1 MPYTNNAFDLQMYA
15 IVDGGSVDTGEIAA
29 GGEESAVGD
38 AATMGAENPAGE
50 GVATG
55 SEGEQAAPAAGDQN
69 GEESWDS
76 LIKGRYKKEYDAA
89 VKKAIDRRFKNQQDQ
104 TARIKA
110 IDPIVR
116 ALAQKY
122 KIQSN
127 PDGSIP
133 IDQLS
138 NAVLYDNEALEQEA
152 YDRGMSVDTLK
163 QIKQLEA
170 ENYSLRNQD
179 EQVRQ
184 QEEWNQLNAE
194 SEAMKEFYPE
204 FSLESE
210 MENPQFMSLL
220 ATLRNSNFP
229 NAVRRAYEV
238 IHHDDIMTGTMQYAT
253 QKARQMASK
262 AIQSGMSRPQESA
275 AQAAAAGGM
284 QGIDPSKLTDEQ
296 MEDIISRAKRGER
309 ITFS

>member
-1 MPYTNNAFDLQMYA
+1 MPYIKNAFDLQMYA
-15 IVDGGSVDTGEIAA
+15 IVDAGGSESAA
-29 GGEESAVGD
+29 GGDISASGD
-38 AATMGAENPAGE
+38 AATTAENPVAE

-55 SEGEQAAPAAGDQN
+55 SEGEQAAPAAGDQT

-76 LIKGRYKKEYDAA
+76 LIKGRFKQDYDAA
-89 VKKAIDRRFKNQQDQ
+89 IKKAIDRRFKNQADQ
-104 TARIKA
+104 SAQIKA
-110 IDPIVR
+110 IDPIIK

-122 KIQSN
+122 KIQAN
-127 PDGSIP
+127 QDGSIP

-152 YDRGMSVDTLK
+152 YNRGMSVETLK

-170 ENYSLRNQD
+170 ENASLRGHD
-179 EQVRQ
+179 EMTRQ
-184 QEEWNQLNAE
+184 QEEWNQLNQE

-204 FSLESE
+204 FVLEDE
-210 MENPQFMSLL
+210 MQNPEFMSLL
-220 ATLRNSNFP
+220 ATLRNSGFP
-229 NAVRRAYEV
+229 NSVRRAYEV
-238 IHHDDIMTGTMQYAT
+238 IHHDDLMTGSMQYAT
-253 QKARQMASK
+253 QQAKRMAAN
-262 AIQSGMSRPQESA
+262 AIKSGQNRPKESA
-275 AQAAAAGGM
+275 AGGTAAGGM

>member
-1 MPYTNNAFDLQMYA
+1 MPYIKNAFDLQMYA
-15 IVDGGSVDTGEIAA
+15 IVDAGGSESAA
-29 GGEESAVGD
+29 GGDSAIGD
-38 AATMGAENPAGE
+38 AATTGAENPAGD

-55 SEGEQAAPAAGDQN
+55 SEGEQAAPAAGDQT

-89 VKKAIDRRFKNQQDQ
+89 VKSAINRRFKNQQDQ
-104 TARIKA
+104 SAQIKA
-110 IDPIVR
+110 IDPIVK

-122 KIQSN
+122 KIQAN

-152 YDRGMSVDTLK
+152 YNRGMSVDTLK
-163 QIKQLEA
+163 QIKQLEQ
-170 ENYSLRNQD
+170 ENASLRGHD
-179 EQVRQ
+179 EMARQ
-184 QEEWNQLNAE
+184 QEEWNQLNQE

-204 FSLESE
+204 FDLTAE
-210 MENPQFMSLL
+210 MENPEFMSLL
-220 ATLRNSNFP
+220 ATLRNSGFP
-229 NAVRRAYEV
+229 NSVRRAYEV
-238 IHHDDIMTGTMQYAT
+238 IHHDDLMTGSMQYAT
-253 QKARQMASK
+253 QQAKRMVTNAVKAGQ
-262 AIQSGMSRPQESA
+262 SRPTESA
-275 AQAAAAGGM
+275 AGSTAAGGM